1 MLIWQRKW
9 LVEMET
15 KKKALGKGLEQ
26 LFSNNVIDFE
36 NFEDTVV
43 EENKK
48 DVTEINIDEIRS
60 NPYQPRRTFDTETL
74 NELAKSIEEYG
85 VVQPI
90 IVKKS
95 IKGYELIAGERRTK
109 AAKIAGLKVIPAIIK
124 DFDDQQMMEIALIEN
139 IQREDLNPI
148 DEALSISNIIKL
160 RGYTQDEFA
169 NKFGKSRTY
178 VTNILGLLKLPDDVK
193 KMVERR
199 TLSMSHARVL
209 SKIDD
214 DEKVVRLAK
223 QVITDE
229 LSVRDLERITQE
241 EKKEVEF
248 VKTKK
253 ESFDHKYRMYE
264 NIIMDNLDTKVRVS
278 KKKIEIYFDGVNE
291 LEEILSKMNVK
302 VEEE

>member
-1 MLIWQRKW
+1 
-9 LVEMET
+9 MET

-60 NPYQPRRTFDTETL
+60 NPYQPRKTFDTETL

-85 VVQPI
+85 VVQPV

-139 IQREDLNPI
+139 IQREDLNPM
-148 DEALSISNIIKL
+148 DEAVSISNIIKL

-178 VTNILGLLKLPDDVK
+178 VTNILGLLKLPEDVK
-193 KMVERR
+193 KMVEKR

-214 DEKVVRLAK
+214 EEKVVRLAK

-229 LSVRDLERITQE
+229 LSVRELEKITQDD
-241 EKKEVEF
+241 KKEIEV
-248 VKTKK
+248 VKNK
-253 ESFDHKYRMYE
+253 SGGYDHKYRMYE

>member
-1 MLIWQRKW
+1 
-9 LVEMET
+9 MEN

-85 VVQPI
+85 VVQPV

-139 IQREDLNPI
+139 IQREDLNPM
-148 DEALSISNIIKL
+148 DEAVSISNIIKL

-178 VTNILGLLKLPDDVK
+178 VTNILGLLKLPEDVK
-193 KMVERR
+193 KMVEKR

-214 DEKVVRLAK
+214 EEKVVRLAK

-229 LSVRDLERITQE
+229 LSVRELEKITQDD
-241 EKKEVEF
+241 KKEIEV
-248 VKTKK
+248 VKNK
-253 ESFDHKYRMYE
+253 SGGYDHKYRMYE

>member
-1 MLIWQRKW
+1 
-9 LVEMET
+9 MET

-85 VVQPI
+85 VVQPV

-139 IQREDLNPI
+139 IQREDLNPM
-148 DEALSISNIIKL
+148 DEAVSISNIIKL

-178 VTNILGLLKLPDDVK
+178 VTNILGLLKLPEDVK
-193 KMVERR
+193 KMVEKR

-214 DEKVVRLAK
+214 EEKVVRLAK

-229 LSVRDLERITQE
+229 LSVRELEKITQDD
-241 EKKEVEF
+241 KKEIEV
-248 VKTKK
+248 VKNKK
-253 ESFDHKYRMYE
+253 SGYDHKYRMYE
-264 NIIMDNLDTKVRVS
+264 NIIMDTLDTKVRVS